1 MLAIR
6 NITKTFGKIKVLDQ
20 VSLTVPEGKI
30 YGFLGRN
37 GAGKTTLIRIILGL
51 LSANEGEVVVN
62 GKVVKYPD
70 ASALGSIGSIVE
82 FPGFYPNLTG
92 YENLKVFSMYYNLVE
107 SDARIREVLEI
118 VQLEE
123 AKQKKV
129 SAYSLGMRQRL
140 GLARAL
146 LKDPQILILDEPTN
160 GLDPAG
166 MRDLRSLLKKLSV
179 EEGKTI
185 FLSSHILSEVEQ
197 IVDMLGFVREGKLI
211 EEISIQNLR
220 AKCTRGLK
228 IETSDPAR
236 AMQILRQLNGNAI
249 ALQAENGFVHVQSE
263 MNAARL
269 NRMLLQNDIE
279 VSQLISDRQN
289 LEDYF
294 LGITA

>member
-1 MLAIR
+1 MLAIQKV
-6 NITKTFGKIKVLDQ
+6 TKMFGKTKVLDQ
-20 VSLTVPEGKI
+20 VSLTLPEGKI

-51 LSANEGEVVVN
+51 LSANEGEILVN

-70 ASALGSIGSIVE
+70 ASALGNVGSIVE

-92 YENLKVFSMYYNLVE
+92 YENLKVFSMYYNLD
-107 SDARIREVLEI
+107 SDARIHEVLEI
-118 VQLEE
+118 VQLGGAE
-123 AKQKKV
+123 QKKV

-146 LKDPQILILDEPTN
+146 LKEPKILILDEPTN

-197 IVDMLGFVREGKLI
+197 IVDVLGFVREGKLI
-211 EEISIQNLR
+211 EEISIQELK
-220 AKCTRGLK
+220 AKCTHGMK

-236 AMQILRQLNGNAI
+236 AMQILRQLYGDAV
-249 ALQAENGFVHVQSE
+249 ALQAENGFVHVQSGI
-263 MNAARL
+263 NAAKL
-269 NRMLLQNDIE
+269 NRMLIQNDIE
-279 VSQLISDRQN
+279 VSQLVSDRQN